1 MSVDVLCVG
10 IVVVDAVGAYVDEWP
25 REGSMLLFDR
35 VEQHIGGCPAN
46 TALGLARLGIRTG
59 LVAKVADD
67 GPGAFVKE
75 TMRRHGVDI
84 RGFVTA
90 KDPRESTSFSFI
102 MVPSSGDRR
111 IYHTLGCNGT
121 FAPADVATRLF
132 KGPKWVAFEGL
143 SLMPRLFGRNLA
155 KLLKAARK
163 AGARTAGDTAL
174 NSKLADWGPVFEGC
188 WEHFD
193 VFFPSEEEAHRI
205 TGPRKPREVCRWFR
219 ERGVK
224 IAGVKL
230 GAKGCALETDDG
242 YVELPAYKVKCVD
255 TLGAG
260 DAFMAG
266 FLAGMLKG
274 LHPVE
279 AARLGNATSAH
290 CVQALGATTGIPR
303 LEKVR
308 RFMKSART
316 R

>member
-1 MSVDVLCVG
+1 MAVDILCVG
-10 IVVVDAVGAYVDEWP
+10 IVVVDAVGLYVDEWP
-25 REGSMLLFDR
+25 REGSLLLFDR

-46 TALGLARLGIRTG
+46 TALGLAKLGIRTG

-67 GPGAFVKE
+67 GLGAFVKE
-75 TMRRHGVDI
+75 QMRRHGVDV
-84 RGFVTA
+84 RGLKTEHG
-90 KDPRESTSFSFI
+90 PTSTSYSFI
-102 MVPSSGDRR
+102 MLPRSGDRR

-121 FAPADVATRLF
+121 FAPKDVDTKLF

-143 SLMPRLFGRNLA
+143 SLMPRLFGANLA

-174 NSKLADWGPVFEGC
+174 NSKLEDWRPVFAGC

-205 TGPRKPREVCRWFR
+205 TGPLKPREVCRWFR
-219 ERGVK
+219 DRGVK

-230 GAKGCALETDDG
+230 GSRGCAVETDDG
-242 YVELPAYKVKCVD
+242 YEEVPAYKVKCVD
-255 TLGAG
+255 TTGAG

-266 FLAGMLKG
+266 FLTGMLKG

-279 AARLGNATSAH
+279 AARLGSATSAH
-290 CVQALGATTGIPR
+290 CVQAVGATTGIPKLNR
-303 LEKVR
+303 VQAFQKRAKPLR
-308 RFMKSART
+308 
-316 R
+316 